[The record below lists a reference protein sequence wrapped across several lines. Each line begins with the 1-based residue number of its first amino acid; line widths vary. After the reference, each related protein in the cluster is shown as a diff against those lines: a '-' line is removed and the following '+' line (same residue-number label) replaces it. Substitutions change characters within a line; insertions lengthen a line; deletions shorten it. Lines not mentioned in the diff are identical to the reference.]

1 MYPVFELLHSCVMFE
16 RQRLCQLDHG
26 KFLATEFLS
35 GILSHCASSAAVR
48 SCFDVP
54 LIFVTVLV
62 TS

>member
-1 MYPVFELLHSCVMFE
+1 MFE

-26 KFLATEFLS
+26 KFLATGFLS